1 MIRYY
6 SLMIRWPLPLS
17 RYSPP
22 PSHCPPH
29 SSRYLAPPLPPLL
42 LFPWRA
48 AGAIFGTAGVA
59 LVLWAGTI
67 FTRVGTAIHPLA
79 RSSFLVRSGPFRFSR
94 NPIYLGMVL
103 ILSGAALALG
113 SATPWLIIPG
123 FIWVIARQVVAG
135 EERKLTAE
143 FGAEYLEYCTR
154 VRRWL

>member
-1 MIRYY
+1 MSEKPKRRMA
-6 SLMIRWPLPLS
+6 L
-17 RYSPP
+17 
-22 PSHCPPH
+22 
-29 SSRYLAPPLPPLL
+29 PPLLLLAALATMLALHMLLPLL

-48 AGAIFGTAGVA
+48 AGAVFGTVGVA

-67 FTRVGTAIHPLA
+67 LTRVGTAIHPLA

-103 ILSGAALALG
+103 ILTGAALALG
-113 SATPWLIIPG
+113 SATPWLIIPV
-123 FIWVIARQVVAG
+123 FIGVIARQVIAG

>member
-1 MIRYY
+1 MSEKPKRR
-6 SLMIRWPLPLS
+6 M
-17 RYSPP
+17 
-22 PSHCPPH
+22 
-29 SSRYLAPPLPPLL
+29 ALPPLL
-42 LFPWRA
+42 LLAALATMLALHMLLPLLLLPLFPWRA
-48 AGAIFGTAGVA
+48 PGAVFGTAGVA

-103 ILSGAALALG
+103 ILTGAALALG
-113 SATPWLIIPG
+113 SATPWLIIPV
-123 FIWVIARQVVAG
+123 FIGALARQVIAG

>member
-1 MIRYY
+1 MSEKPKRRMA
-6 SLMIRWPLPLS
+6 LPPLLL
-17 RYSPP
+17 
-22 PSHCPPH
+22 
-29 SSRYLAPPLPPLL
+29 LAALATMLALHMLLPLPPLL

-48 AGAIFGTAGVA
+48 TGAVFGTAGVA
-59 LVLWAGTI
+59 LLLWAGTI
-67 FTRVGTAIHPLA
+67 FKRMGTAIHPLA

-113 SATPWLIIPG
+113 SATPWLIIPV
-123 FIWVIARQVVAG
+123 FIWVIVRQVIAG

-143 FGAEYLEYCTR
+143 FGAEYMEYCTR

>member
-1 MIRYY
+1 MSEKPKRRMA
-6 SLMIRWPLPLS
+6 LPPLLL
-17 RYSPP
+17 
-22 PSHCPPH
+22 
-29 SSRYLAPPLPPLL
+29 LAALATMLALHMLLPLPPLL

-48 AGAIFGTAGVA
+48 TGAVFGTAGVA

-67 FTRVGTAIHPLA
+67 FARVGTAIHPLA

-103 ILSGAALALG
+103 ILTGAALALG
-113 SATPWLIIPG
+113 SATPWLIIPV
-123 FIWVIARQVVAG
+123 FIGALARQVIAG

-143 FGAEYLEYCTR
+143 FGAEYMEYCTR

>member
-1 MIRYY
+1 MSEKPKRRMA
-6 SLMIRWPLPLS
+6 LPPLLL
-17 RYSPP
+17 
-22 PSHCPPH
+22 
-29 SSRYLAPPLPPLL
+29 LAALATMLGLHMLLPLPPLL

-67 FTRVGTAIHPLA
+67 LTRVGTAIHPLA

-94 NPIYLGMVL
+94 NPISLGMVL
-103 ILSGAALALG
+103 ILTGAALALG
-113 SATPWLIIPG
+113 SATPWFIIPG
-123 FIWVIARQVVAG
+123 VIGALAQQVIAG

>member
-1 MIRYY
+1 MA
-6 SLMIRWPLPLS
+6 LPPLLLLAALATM
-17 RYSPP
+17 
-22 PSHCPPH
+22 
-29 SSRYLAPPLPPLL
+29 LAPHMLLPLPPLL

-48 AGAIFGTAGVA
+48 PGAVFGTAGVA

-113 SATPWLIIPG
+113 SATPWLIIPV
-123 FIWVIARQVVAG
+123 FIGALAHQVIAG

-143 FGAEYLEYCTR
+143 FGAQYLEYCTR

>member
-1 MIRYY
+1 MSEKPKRRMA
-6 SLMIRWPLPLS
+6 LPPLLLLAALATMLALHMLLPL
-17 RYSPP
+17 
-22 PSHCPPH
+22 
-29 SSRYLAPPLPPLL
+29 LPLPPLL

-48 AGAIFGTAGVA
+48 TGAVFGTAGVA

-113 SATPWLIIPG
+113 SAAPWLIIPV
-123 FIWVIARQVVAG
+123 FIGVIVRQVIAG

>member
-1 MIRYY
+1 M
-6 SLMIRWPLPLS
+6 
-17 RYSPP
+17 
-22 PSHCPPH
+22 
-29 SSRYLAPPLPPLL
+29 
-42 LFPWRA
+42 
-48 AGAIFGTAGVA
+48 
-59 LVLWAGTI
+59 
-67 FTRVGTAIHPLA
+67 GTAIHPLA

-113 SATPWLIIPG
+113 SATPWLIIPV
-123 FIWVIARQVVAG
+123 FIGVLAQQVIAG

>member
-1 MIRYY
+1 MSEKPKRRMA
-6 SLMIRWPLPLS
+6 LPPLLLLAALATM
-17 RYSPP
+17 
-22 PSHCPPH
+22 
-29 SSRYLAPPLPPLL
+29 LAPHMLLPLPPLL

-48 AGAIFGTAGVA
+48 PGAVFGTAGVA

-103 ILSGAALALG
+103 ILTGSTLGLG
-113 SATPWLIIPG
+113 SATPWLIIPV
-123 FIWVIARQVVAG
+123 FIGALAQQVIAG

>member
-1 MIRYY
+1 MSEKPKRRMA
-6 SLMIRWPLPLS
+6 LPPLLL
-17 RYSPP
+17 
-22 PSHCPPH
+22 
-29 SSRYLAPPLPPLL
+29 LAALATMLALHMLLPLPPLL

-48 AGAIFGTAGVA
+48 PGAVLGTAGVA

-103 ILSGAALALG
+103 ILTGAALALG
-113 SATPWLIIPG
+113 SATPWLIIPV
-123 FIWVIARQVVAG
+123 FIGALARQVIAG

>member
-1 MIRYY
+1 MSEKPKRRMA
-6 SLMIRWPLPLS
+6 LPPLLLLAALATM
-17 RYSPP
+17 
-22 PSHCPPH
+22 
-29 SSRYLAPPLPPLL
+29 LAPHMLLPLPPLL

-48 AGAIFGTAGVA
+48 PGAVFGTAGVA

-103 ILSGAALALG
+103 ILTGAALALG
-113 SATPWLIIPG
+113 SATPWLIIPV
-123 FIWVIARQVVAG
+123 FIGALAHQVIAG

-143 FGAEYLEYCTR
+143 FGAQYLEYCTR

>member
-1 MIRYY
+1 MSEKPKRRMA
-6 SLMIRWPLPLS
+6 LPPLLL
-17 RYSPP
+17 
-22 PSHCPPH
+22 
-29 SSRYLAPPLPPLL
+29 LAALATMLALHMLLPLPPLL
-42 LFPWRA
+42 LFQWRA
-48 AGAIFGTAGVA
+48 TGAVFGTAGVA

-67 FTRVGTAIHPLA
+67 FRRVGTAIHPLA

-103 ILSGAALALG
+103 ILTGAALALG
-113 SATPWLIIPG
+113 SATPWLIIPV
-123 FIWVIARQVVAG
+123 FIGALARQVIAG

>member
-1 MIRYY
+1 MA
-6 SLMIRWPLPLS
+6 LPPLLLLAALATM
-17 RYSPP
+17 
-22 PSHCPPH
+22 
-29 SSRYLAPPLPPLL
+29 LAPHMLLPLPPLL

-48 AGAIFGTAGVA
+48 PGAVFGTAGVA

-103 ILSGAALALG
+103 ILTGSTLGLG
-113 SATPWLIIPG
+113 SATPWLIIPV
-123 FIWVIARQVVAG
+123 FIGALAQQVIAG